1 MKTFLLIFIFAL
13 SLKAESSYQSKC
25 VNSFYLTS
33 SGTTHRINVVYSH
46 TPSTVNALTYSYQ
59 IIDELV
65 NNDNKFKYDSVTNR
79 CNLVLRN
86 NTLGMTN
93 EQYAFLSSLIGVLV
107 GFVILF
113 FSIFLTIKV
122 GSKNA

>member
-13 SLKAESSYQSKC
+13 SLKAESSYQAKC

-33 SGTTHRINVVYSH
+33 SGTTHRINVIYSH

-65 NNDNKFKYDSVTNR
+65 NNDNKLDRKSV
-79 CNLVLRN
+79 V
-86 NTLGMTN
+86 
-93 EQYAFLSSLIGVLV
+93 
-107 GFVILF
+107 
-113 FSIFLTIKV
+113 
-122 GSKNA
+122 

>member
-13 SLKAESSYQSKC
+13 SLKAESFYNNRCVDSFWFKDYQSSSPY
-25 VNSFYLTS
+25 VIFSRTPNTVEVLTS
-33 SGTTHRINVVYSH
+33 S
-46 TPSTVNALTYSYQ
+46 TVPT
-59 IIDELV
+59 LV
-65 NNDNKFKYDSVTNR
+65 SNMDKFKYNPITNE
-79 CNLVLRN
+79 CHAVMTKSN

>member
-13 SLKAESSYQSKC
+13 SLKAESSYQAKC

-33 SGTTHRINVVYSH
+33 TATTHRINVVYSH
-46 TPSTVNALTYSYQ
+46 TPATVNALTYSYQ

-65 NNDNKFKYDSVTNR
+65 NNDNKFKYDSATQR
-79 CNLVLRN
+79 CNPVPKN

-93 EQYAFLSSLIGVLV
+93 ENYTFMMALTGLLTSILLV
-107 GFVILF
+107 FI
-113 FSIFLTIKV
+113 IYKKV
-122 GSKNA
+122 